1 MSSRCKHEQSCTACG
16 KCTNVCRCEPTDLYA
31 AEDLEEM
38 STGVDPFERF
48 TVPTP
53 KENRL

>member
-1 MSSRCKHEQSCTACG
+1 MSNRCKHEYSCTACG
-16 KCTNVCRCEPTDLYA
+16 KCTNVCRCEPTDLYP
-31 AEDLEEM
+31 AEVLEEM
-38 STGVDPFERF
+38 STGVDPFELF